1 MYYLAI
7 RNLGIEKCIDKN
19 NNDIYEDGQF
29 FSCLPDFTFVR
40 NRIVRTIQIRCI
52 EIPGPVFS
60 ATVYS
65 D

>member
-7 RNLGIEKCIDKN
+7 RNLGIEKCIDRN
-19 NNDIYEDGQF
+19 NNDIYEEGQF
-29 FSCLPDFTFVR
+29 YSFLPNLSFVK
-40 NRIVRTIQIRCI
+40 NSTVKTIKIRCI
-52 EIPGPVFS
+52 EIPGTLFT